1 MSYPCF
7 SSSILGTR
15 HRMKEIII
23 KLIDY
28 HLNKRLIDK
37 IILIFIITGIALISQ
52 SILGQIFEEWLK
64 IEYGIKLPDLKLYG
78 IGLILIGLLMLAI
91 DIKYTFLP
99 SMFHTQKTTKIISL
113 GNNKFQFIFE
123 KKMRCTPTICF
134 IKPLYQENKY
144 NILKLDNNGFII
156 EFEKNKYIEEI
167 DYCAD
172 SWDGLNYRQKVYL
185 FLINLLRKKNNQL
198 KKNEYSDSFAN
209 RQIQKLN
216 NT

>member
-1 MSYPCF
+1 
-7 SSSILGTR
+7 
-15 HRMKEIII
+15 MKEIIN

-37 IILIFIITGIALISQ
+37 TILIFIIAGIALISQ
-52 SILGQIFEEWLK
+52 SILDQIFEEWLK
-64 IEYGIKLPDLKLYG
+64 IEYGIQLPDLKFYG

-113 GNNKFQFIFE
+113 GNNRFQFIFE

-134 IKPLYQENKY
+134 IKPSYTENKFH
-144 NILKLDNNGFII
+144 ILKWDNNGFII
-156 EFEKNKYIEEI
+156 EFEKNKPIEEL
-167 DYCAD
+167 DFWAD
-172 SWDGLNYRQKVYL
+172 AWDGLNYRQKLYL
-185 FLINLLRKKNNQL
+185 FLINLFRKKNNQL
-198 KKNEYSDSFAN
+198 KKHEYSDGFAN